1 MQAHNAGTHQPAVE
15 PAVARA
21 RNLWRAA
28 EDRLYPTLISDPSSY
43 QRAIADVQAVVAE
56 LRKRCDGVHELMAV
70 EANPDDV
77 IAAACPA
84 GTVIPVDLL
93 IAVGCG
99 MADREMAAERER
111 RRRIEII
118 EAARA
123 AGQEWVVLAGPDRP
137 TALHEGRLVELHVP
151 SGTILEASVD
161 PWSGGDPYRVEVTI
175 TAKDGQ
181 HQLLSRDFDQRTDWL
196 IEYGR
201 CRADIA
207 ENGTGPALEAS

>member
-21 RNLWRAA
+21 RSLWRAA
-28 EDRLYPTLISDPSSY
+28 EDRLYPTLISDPSTY
-43 QRAIADVQAVVAE
+43 RRAIADVQAVVSE
-56 LRKRCDGVHELMAV
+56 LRKRCDGVHELMAA
-70 EANPDDV
+70 EAAADEV

-99 MADREMAAERER
+99 MADREMSAERER

-123 AGQEWVVLAGPDRP
+123 AGQAWVVLAGPDRP
-137 TALHEGRLVELHVP
+137 TALDEGRLVELHVP
-151 SGTILEASVD
+151 SGTILEASAD
-161 PWSGGDPYRVEVTI
+161 SWSGADAYRLEVTI

-181 HQLLSRDFDQRTDWL
+181 HELLSRSFAQRIDWL
-196 IEYGR
+196 AEYRR
-201 CRADIA
+201 CRADI
-207 ENGTGPALEAS
+207 ERNGAGSVLEAS